1 MPKIERIKR
10 RHFLKKKEQKRELE
24 RMGSELG
31 VRSIDIGPDARLEAG
46 MLDTGT
52 RILMLEGVILF
63 FELEEMNFPTLHSLL
78 QGFVTLPRIVVDMGA
93 VKFVANGADIM
104 RPGVTHADD
113 GIQEGSVVAIVDET
127 HGKPLAV
134 GTAIMSTQEILAADK
149 GKVALSKHHINDDLW
164 TFSRG

>member
-31 VRSIDIGPDARLEAG
+31 VRS
-46 MLDTGT
+46 
-52 RILMLEGVILF
+52 
-63 FELEEMNFPTLHSLL
+63 HSLL